1 MTTHPATTDPATGR
15 EADPATDDPLHPR
28 SRQIYL
34 FIGVFSAVLYTV
46 LLVAPVIAGPLIEK
60 YGIDPAQTGLLFS
73 AELGAFSLATVPAFL
88 WLTRVPLTV
97 SVTVCTVIAAAGQ
110 VASGVVTDFGTL
122 LAVRVVTSLAAGS
135 ITVVLLSLSPRTK
148 NPGRAFG
155 IFVVAQLAMG
165 ALILALFPSLY
176 AGADVAAIYWTLGGL
191 TVACLPFVPL
201 LRGMSLAR
209 PASAAARVGSGSV
222 GRFAA
227 GLAAIMLF
235 YLALSGVWSFM
246 GQISADA
253 GNAAGPTSLVLSV
266 ATAAGIVSAL
276 VATALGE
283 SRYRALFQVLGLGGM
298 AVSVLLLL
306 GAPALLRFA
315 VAAVLFKF
323 AWTFVLPY
331 LLGSVSK
338 LGGPQAMNATN
349 LMIGGGFAFGPVLA
363 GGMTQ
368 ATGGYGL
375 MIVVSAVCLVAA
387 LGCSVVLNGG
397 RLVAREEEADP
408 AGG

>member
-1 MTTHPATTDPATGR
+1 MTTPSAPPTTEFAAG
-15 EADPATDDPLHPR
+15 DPLHELSGR
-28 SRQIYL
+28 IYL

-46 LLVAPVIAGPLIEK
+46 LLVAPVIAGPLIDK
-60 YGIDPAQTGLLFS
+60 YQIDPAQTGLLFS

-88 WLTRVPLTV
+88 WLTRVRLTV
-97 SVTVCTVIAAAGQ
+97 SVTVCTVVAAAGQ
-110 VASGVVTDFGTL
+110 LVSGFVDDFGVL

-135 ITVVLLSLSPRTK
+135 ITVVLLSLSPRTR

-165 ALILALFPSLY
+165 ALILALFPVLY
-176 AGADVAAIYWTLGGL
+176 AGADVAAIYWTLAAL
-191 TVACLPFVPL
+191 TALCLVFVPL
-201 LRGMSLAR
+201 LRGVSLR
-209 PASAAARVGSGSV
+209 PAPGRTAEVARVATGTA

-227 GLAAIMLF
+227 GLVAILLF

-246 GQISADA
+246 GQISAAA
-253 GNAAGPTSLVLSV
+253 GNAEGPTSVVLSV

-283 SRYRALFQVLGLGGM
+283 SRYRALFQVLGLAGM

-331 LLGSVSK
+331 LLSSVSK
-338 LGGPQAMNATN
+338 LGGPQAMNTTN
-349 LMIGGGFAFGPVLA
+349 LMIGGGFALGPIL
-363 GGMTQ
+363 GGWMTQ
-368 ATGGYGL
+368 ATGGFGL
-375 MIVVSAVCLVAA
+375 MLVVSVGCLLAA
-387 LGCSVVLNGG
+387 LVCALVLNGG
-397 RLVAREEEADP
+397 RLVEHAP
-408 AGG
+408 GT